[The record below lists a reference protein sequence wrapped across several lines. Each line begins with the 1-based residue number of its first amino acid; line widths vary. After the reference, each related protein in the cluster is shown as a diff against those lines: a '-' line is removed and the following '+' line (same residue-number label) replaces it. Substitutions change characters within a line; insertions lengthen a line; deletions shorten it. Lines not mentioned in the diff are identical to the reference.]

1 MTSCA
6 LLSFNDTIINVGRG
20 RSDHYVRMSAKSMRG
35 MALEHHFSEVTGTSP
50 CKGFTEWTTQTE
62 NALVT
67 VSWDWVRLSNGTI
80 VQPSPRMVFSN
91 LMLLDDYGFDQG
103 ADLTEAALLHIIGRI
118 DWRPAVAK
126 ACDRQRLGS
135 LSRSCTD
142 GR

>member
-1 MTSCA
+1 M
-6 LLSFNDTIINVGRG
+6 INVSRGRG
-20 RSDHYVRMSAKSMRG
+20 DHYVRMPAQSMHG
-35 MALEHHFSEVTGTSP
+35 ITLKHHFSEVTGISP

-91 LMLLDDYGFDQG
+91 VMLLDDYGFDQG
-103 ADLTEAALLHIIGRI
+103 ADLTEATLLHVIDRI
-118 DWRPAVAK
+118 DWRPVVAK
-126 ACDRQRLGS
+126 ACDRQQPGS
-135 LSRSCTD
+135 LSGSCTD